1 MSLVNSYEP
10 DDDDDYDADTLQ
22 EFNLTSHGF
31 GNKNYGEFSYH
42 KKYFEVRGIKVV
54 LNFRINII
62 LIEPFVIKELHQWR
76 AFLLWHELS
85 DWSATVEGQ
94 VPDVR

>member
-42 KKYFEVRGIKVV
+42 KKYFEVRGRKVQLNIHIKY
-54 LNFRINII
+54 
-62 LIEPFVIKELHQWR
+62 
-76 AFLLWHELS
+76 
-85 DWSATVEGQ
+85 
-94 VPDVR
+94 